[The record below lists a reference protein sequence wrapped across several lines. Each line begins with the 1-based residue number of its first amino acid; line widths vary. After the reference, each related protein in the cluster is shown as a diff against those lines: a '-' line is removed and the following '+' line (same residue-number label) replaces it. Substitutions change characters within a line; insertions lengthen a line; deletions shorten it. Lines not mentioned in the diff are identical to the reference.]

1 MLLQK
6 MRVKPI
12 KKTDKQYKQKDPVQ
26 KAGAR
31 KTVSV
36 PAVILPGL
44 FLHILKLYDMIKQTD
59 KLEFDGRI
67 TRYGET

>member
-1 MLLQK
+1 M
-6 MRVKPI
+6 
-12 KKTDKQYKQKDPVQ
+12 
-26 KAGAR
+26 AGAR

-67 TRYGET
+67 RRYGDT

>member
-1 MLLQK
+1 

-36 PAVILPGL
+36 PAVMSAGTVLAYI
-44 FLHILKLYDMIKQTD
+44 
-59 KLEFDGRI
+59 EAV
-67 TRYGET
+67 